1 MKTPLPSRALL
12 RTLLVALTLGVAP
25 LALTAC
31 GGGPPDAEVNEMPM
45 DEPMMDGSMMDK
57 PMMNDGAMRDG
68 AEPRMED
75 GVQVVDVEAG
85 ATFSPDRIRLVAG
98 VPARLVV
105 TRTVENTCVTEV
117 MVPAYDVGPV
127 ALPLGEPVA
136 VEFTPTEAGD
146 VSFACGMDMVTGQI
160 VVSPAS

>member
-1 MKTPLPSRALL
+1 MTRLSLLALL
-12 RTLLVALTLGVAP
+12 LAAP

-31 GGGPPDAEVNEMPM
+31 VDDAPAPVENAVDAPGPLGTAPAADDDPV
-45 DEPMMDGSMMDK
+45 
-57 PMMNDGAMRDG
+57 
-68 AEPRMED
+68 EPRMED

>member
-1 MKTPLPSRALL
+1 MTRLSLLALL
-12 RTLLVALTLGVAP
+12 LAAP

-31 GGGPPDAEVNEMPM
+31 ADDAPAPVENAVDAP
-45 DEPMMDGSMMDK
+45 EPLGTAPAADDA
-57 PMMNDGAMRDG
+57 PV
-68 AEPRMED
+68 EPRMED

-136 VEFTPTEAGD
+136 VEFTPTEPGD

>member
-1 MKTPLPSRALL
+1 MIRLPLLALL
-12 RTLLVALTLGVAP
+12 LAAP

-31 GGGPPDAEVNEMPM
+31 ADDGPTPVENAVDAP
-45 DEPMMDGSMMDK
+45 EPLGTAPVADDG
-57 PMMNDGAMRDG
+57 P

-85 ATFSPDRIRLVAG
+85 VTFSPDRIRLVAG

-105 TRTVENTCVTEV
+105 TRTVENTCITQVK
-117 MVPAYDVGPV
+117 VPAYDVGPV
-127 ALPLGEPVA
+127 DLPLGEPVA

-146 VSFACGMDMVTGQI
+146 VSFTCGMDMVSGQI
-160 VVSPAS
+160 VVQPASS

>member
-1 MKTPLPSRALL
+1 MTRLSLIALL
-12 RTLLVALTLGVAP
+12 LAAP

-31 GGGPPDAEVNEMPM
+31 GGEMNETPM
-45 DEPMMDGSMMDK
+45 DEPMMDSPMMDSPMMDESMMD
-57 PMMNDGAMRDG
+57 DGATREG

-75 GVQVVDVEAG
+75 GVQVVDIEAG
-85 ATFSPDRIRLVAG
+85 TTFSPDRIRFVAG

-105 TRTVENTCVTEV
+105 TRTVENTCITEV

-146 VSFACGMDMVTGQI
+146 VRFACGMDMVSGQI
-160 VVSPAS
+160 VVQPAAP